1 MSVHRDRRWPAAC
14 LLCLA
19 FFVDVMGSTSVFTA
33 APSLKHS
40 LGLTQVGLQWS
51 IIAAT
56 LPGGALLLVGGR
68 LADLLG
74 RRRVFTT
81 GVALLV
87 VASSICGLAP
97 TPAILIGGRVL
108 QGVAG
113 ALLIPAALALLIGL
127 FDDEAERN
135 RALAGWSAIG
145 GIGATAGLLFGGLVT
160 TGLGWQWV
168 FLINVPIG
176 LLMLSLSPFL
186 LEESVQPG
194 ASRTLDRA
202 GIVML
207 TGGLGL
213 FIYGVSRVPDVGWAS
228 WQTLGCAAAG
238 LGLLAAFVRIETR
251 TPAPILPP
259 WLLRS
264 RRLLAGNATL
274 FVAGMC
280 VDGLLFTLT
289 LYTQRVRGYSPIEFG
304 ALTAVMTL
312 CSTGAASVA
321 QRAVTRVGTSLVAST
336 GVALLALTCALFA
349 VATLIPT
356 PLPVLIAGMVV
367 FGLGMGCAFVAGSVA
382 SLQGV
387 RDEDSGVAA
396 AVQNIAFSTGTT
408 TGVAVLA
415 TIATTATAHLAR
427 HGEGL
432 VDPTSGYRAAFIGG
446 AAIAV
451 LGLSA
456 TASLRRR
463 PRCRATPHG
472 AGRRG
477 SRRPSP
483 ADPPV

>member
-1 MSVHRDRRWPAAC
+1 VC

-33 APSLKHS
+33 APSLRRA

-68 LADLLG
+68 LADVWG
-74 RRRVFTT
+74 RRRLFMA

-87 VASSICGLAP
+87 VASAICGLAP
-97 TPAILIGGRVL
+97 SPAVLIAGRVL
-108 QGVAG
+108 QGIAG

-127 FDDEAERN
+127 FADEAERN
-135 RALAGWSAIG
+135 RALAAWSAIG

-186 LEESVQPG
+186 LDERIQLDVP
-194 ASRTLDRA
+194 RRLDRL
-202 GIVML
+202 GIVTFT
-207 TGGLGL
+207 TGVGLL
-213 FIYGVSRVPDVGWAS
+213 IYGIGQVPDVGWIRGRS
-228 WQTLGCAAAG
+228 LGCAAAG
-238 LGLLAAFVRIETR
+238 LVLLVAFVRIEKR

-264 RRLLAGNATL
+264 RPRLAGNVTL

-289 LYTQRVRGYSPIEFG
+289 LYTQRVRGYSPLEFG

-312 CSTGAASVA
+312 SSTGAASLA
-321 QRAVTRVGTSLVAST
+321 QRALTRIGTSVVASV
-336 GVALLALTCALFA
+336 GVVLLALTCCLLAL
-349 VATLIPT
+349 ATTVRT
-356 PLPVLIAGMVV
+356 PLPVLLVGMVA

-382 SLQGV
+382 SLHDI
-387 RDEDSGVAA
+387 REEDSGVAA
-396 AVQNIAFSTGTT
+396 AVQNISFSTGTT
-408 TGVAVLA
+408 AGVAVLSTLA
-415 TIATTATAHLAR
+415 TATTARLPLHGQAHLAN
-427 HGEGL
+427 L
-432 VDPTSGYRAAFIGG
+432 TSGFRIAFVGG
-446 AAIAV
+446 SLIAV
-451 LGLSA
+451 LGLVA
-456 TASLRRR
+456 TVNLQRR
-463 PRCRATPHG
+463 PRRAPR
-472 AGRRG
+472 A
-477 SRRPSP
+477 SP
-483 ADPPV
+483 DPA